1 MIHPGG
7 FHCLK
12 FISRLSQHF
21 HHRHRLLNVI
31 HMRLDMTAPFAKG
44 FSTAYK
50 RARSQ
55 DSPTPLASP
64 PVLKATKI
72 EEEEEEEEKEQGAQ
86 VESRIPAFLHQSQSA
101 VRAKFNDLAWKE
113 KLRILQGRSDPSS
126 QWVQDTSPHV
136 MRRNRYGNVQPW
148 EKSRIHLKVA
158 EGKSDYINASP
169 ISLRDPRTG
178 VETKFIATQGPKQSG
193 LSHFWHMIWQ
203 ETTDVAVIVMLTQT
217 HDGTTEKCF
226 QYFPLN
232 VEAGYFKV
240 EPLDRARDTPEGSV
254 TFLEYHLDMD
264 SKTEIRKLSLRFG
277 AETKDVW
284 HFLFSGWPDFAVPED
299 NNRTAL
305 LELLKLCAE
314 KNTSPSN
321 PRIIHCSAGVGRSGT
336 FIALEY
342 LLAQVESG
350 AILDAKEGEDMIYEV
365 VNCLREQ
372 RMLMVQMEGQYQF
385 LYDVIR
391 DQFKERQLQAS
402 GQHSPKLQVQANGMK
417 PAIIDDAS
425 NAGGFFSNVKTD
437 ESQAAAVAEMKSGE
451 GQVEE
456 SKPAGQDPGEQ

>member
-1 MIHPGG
+1 
-7 FHCLK
+7 
-12 FISRLSQHF
+12 
-21 HHRHRLLNVI
+21 
-31 HMRLDMTAPFAKG
+31 MTAPFAKG

-72 EEEEEEEEKEQGAQ
+72 EEDEEEGERKGGEEERAQGQ
-86 VESRIPAFLHQSQSA
+86 VEGRIPAFLRQSPSA

-113 KLRILQGRSDPSS
+113 KLRLLQGRSDPSS
-126 QWVQDTSPHV
+126 QWVQDSSPNVLRH
-136 MRRNRYGNVQPW
+136 NRYVNVQPW
-148 EKSRIHLKVA
+148 EKSRVRLKVSQ
-158 EGKSDYINASP
+158 GTSDYINASP

-178 VETKFIATQGPKQSG
+178 VETKFIATQGPKQTG
-193 LSHFWHMIWQ
+193 LSNFWHMIWH

-232 VEAGYFKV
+232 AEAGSFKI
-240 EPLDRARDTPEGSV
+240 EPLDRARDTPEGTV
-254 TFLEYHLDMD
+254 TFSEYHLDVD
-264 SKTEIRKLSLRFG
+264 SKTEVRKLCLKIG
-277 AETKDVW
+277 TETKDVW

-299 NNRTAL
+299 NDRTAL

-314 KNTSPSN
+314 KNPSPSN
-321 PRIIHCSAGVGRSGT
+321 PRVIHCSAGVGRSGT

-350 AILDAKEGEDMIYEV
+350 TILDAKDGEDMIYDV
-365 VNCLREQ
+365 VNRLREQ

-385 LYDVIR
+385 LYQVIR
-391 DQFKERQLQAS
+391 DQLKERHLRTS
-402 GQHSPKLQVQANGMK
+402 GQQSSRRRTRASDKKTANV
-417 PAIIDDAS
+417 DTTS
-425 NAGGFFSNVKTD
+425 EAGDFFSHGRTD
-437 ESQAAAVAEMKSGE
+437 RNEGAAVAGVKSGE
-451 GQVEE
+451 EPVEE
-456 SKPAGQDPGEQ
+456 AAAEG

>member
-1 MIHPGG
+1 
-7 FHCLK
+7 
-12 FISRLSQHF
+12 
-21 HHRHRLLNVI
+21 
-31 HMRLDMTAPFAKG
+31 MTAPFAKG

-72 EEEEEEEEKEQGAQ
+72 EEDRGPQFT
-86 VESRIPAFLHQSQSA
+86 SRIPAFLRQSQSA

-126 QWVQDTSPHV
+126 QWVQDASPHV
-136 MRRNRYGNVQPW
+136 MKRNRYGNVQPW

-158 EGKSDYINASP
+158 QGKSDYINASP

-232 VEAGYFKV
+232 IEAGPFQV
-240 EPLDRARDTPEGSV
+240 EPLDRATGTPEGSV
-254 TFLEYHLDMD
+254 TFLEYHLDLD
-264 SKTEIRKLSLRFG
+264 SRTEIRKLSLKFG
-277 AETKDVW
+277 AQTRDVW

-299 NNRTAL
+299 KDRTAL

-342 LLAQVESG
+342 LLAQVDSG
-350 AILDAKEGEDMIYEV
+350 AILDAREGEDMIYDV
-365 VNCLREQ
+365 VNRLREQ

-391 DQFKERQLQAS
+391 DQLKERHLQVS
-402 GQHSPKLQVQANGMK
+402 GQQSPKLQMEAGDMK
-417 PAIIDDAS
+417 AAISDDAS
-425 NAGGFFSNVKTD
+425 GEGGFFSNVKTD
-437 ESQAAAVAEMKSGE
+437 ESWDAAITEMKAGE

-456 SKPAGQDPGEQ
+456 PRAEGQDPNVP